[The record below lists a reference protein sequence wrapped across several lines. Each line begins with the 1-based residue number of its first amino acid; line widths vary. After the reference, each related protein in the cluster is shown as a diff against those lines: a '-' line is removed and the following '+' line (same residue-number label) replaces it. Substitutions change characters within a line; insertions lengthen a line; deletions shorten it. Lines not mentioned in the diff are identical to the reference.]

1 MSNNELE
8 RDVPDELLWDDSIDA
23 SRINVQPE
31 AVPSLQR
38 KETVRT

>member
-1 MSNNELE
+1 MNNNELE
-8 RDVPDELLWDDSIDA
+8 RDVLDGLLSDDSIDA

-38 KETVRT
+38 KETART